1 MEMASEALAARIR
14 DALASEPGITE
25 QKMFGGIG
33 FMLRG
38 NMCCGV
44 MKDRLLVRV
53 GADAHED
60 AVAKRGVEAMTMGGR
75 TSRGFVVVDKNVLDT
90 ESALPEWVRRGLEF
104 AGSLPP
110 K

>member
-1 MEMASEALAARIR
+1 MAFDTELAERIR
-14 DALASEPGITE
+14 RQLQGMPGITE

-44 MKDRLLVRV
+44 MKDSLVVRV
-53 GADAHED
+53 GPEAHDE
-60 AVAKRGVEAMTMGGR
+60 AVAQPHAEPMSMGGR
-75 TSRGFVVVDKNVLDT
+75 VSRGFVVVAPPAIVSD
-90 ESALPEWVRRGLEF
+90 EALAAWIEKGVVF
-104 AGSLPP
+104 AGSLPA